1 VLRFIF
7 ANGRYSDHTLR
18 YQSSGT
24 PAVSFRV
31 TPEEAQFDAGLLSPV
46 KIEGRV
52 LGVYFGDE
60 EICGETGASIK
71 SRHSRI
77 TEMMR
82 KDSEEALGVANAL
95 PQKLFQEAVKN
106 GLLDAGP
113 YARESIAS
121 TNALLKAKL
130 IGADGKLIGEYK
142 QWLKMWH
149 DSLKPAT
156 PVRPKR
162 SSQRPGQ

>member
-1 VLRFIF
+1 M
-7 ANGRYSDHTLR
+7 
-18 YQSSGT
+18 
-24 PAVSFRV
+24 SFRV

-156 PVRPKR
+156 SARPKR